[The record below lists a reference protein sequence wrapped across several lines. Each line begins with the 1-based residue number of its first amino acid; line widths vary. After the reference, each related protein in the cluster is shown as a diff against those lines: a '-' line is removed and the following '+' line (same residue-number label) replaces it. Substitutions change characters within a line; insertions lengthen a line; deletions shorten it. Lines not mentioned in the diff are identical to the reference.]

1 MNAGVTASSRHGL
14 SEDALFRKAR
24 GEFQLFS
31 DDEADDFVEFAEKV
45 MPRRFLELLQPDG
58 RTAASSCSLDGIG
71 SSNTQRL
78 PHGTLPV

>member
-1 MNAGVTASSRHGL
+1 MNVGVTASSRHGL

-45 MPRRFLELLQPDG
+45 MQDPNRKNVEPCMDNSHKPFLNS
-58 RTAASSCSLDGIG
+58 TA
-71 SSNTQRL
+71 
-78 PHGTLPV
+78 